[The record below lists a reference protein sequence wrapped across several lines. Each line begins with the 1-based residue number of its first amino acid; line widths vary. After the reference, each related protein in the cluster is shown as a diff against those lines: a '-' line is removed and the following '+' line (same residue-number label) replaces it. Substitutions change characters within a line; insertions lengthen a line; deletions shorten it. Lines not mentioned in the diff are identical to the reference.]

1 MAKIKIDG
9 GWTAL
14 ATPFTD
20 GGKVDWKGFEKN
32 IEFQIA
38 EGISGILAVGTTG
51 ESPTLSWEEHN
62 EVIKQASAI
71 AKEKCHSMAGSGS
84 NCTDEALHA
93 SEEAVKAGA
102 DSILLVDCYYNGPSS
117 LELREEYH
125 GAVAKNFPGT
135 TIVPYI
141 IPGRTGTAL
150 GPVDLAMLAQTYPN
164 LSAVKEATGD
174 IRRMIET
181 RKLTGENFDIV
192 SGDDDMTFEMM
203 ENSQVRAS
211 GVISVV
217 SNVIPGAIEKM
228 CRYILNGNI
237 EEGRHLRDALE
248 PLFSIVTV
256 KCKNER
262 VLQNGERLIVED
274 KFRNPLAV
282 KTLMNGLGMPAGPC
296 RRPLGRMTG
305 AGVEI
310 VRAAAQTVW
319 NKNPQI
325 LRPIEATYKVDI
337 SKRLRDDT
345 CWSKLLYDE

>member
-20 GGKVDWKGFEKN
+20 DGKVDWKGLKKN

-62 EVIKQASAI
+62 EVIRRVCAI
-71 AKEKCHSMAGSGS
+71 AKGKCRSMAGSGS
-84 NCTDEALHA
+84 NCTSEALHA
-93 SEEAVKAGA
+93 SGEAVKAGA

-125 GAVAKNFPGT
+125 GAIAKNFPET
-135 TIVPYI
+135 TVVPYI

-150 GPVDLAMLAQTYPN
+150 GPVDMAILFQNHPN
-164 LSAVKEATGD
+164 VSAVKEATGD

-181 RKLTGENFDIV
+181 RKLAGENFDIV

-217 SNVIPGAIEKM
+217 SNVAPAAVEKM
-228 CRYILNGNI
+228 CRHILNGNI
-237 EEGRHLRDALE
+237 EEGIRLRDALE

-282 KTLMNGLGMPAGPC
+282 KTLMNGLGMPAGHC

-319 NKNPQI
+319 NKNPEI
-325 LRPIEATYKVDI
+325 FRPIEEAYKVDI
-337 SKRLRDDT
+337 NECLKNDA
-345 CWSKLLYDE
+345 CWSKLLY